1 MDPSDEEGPSVEA
14 LDEGQADNS
23 FDVASDGLER
33 KLDEALAEDDSRL
46 IPDLNIDPEHSEL
59 PSVEDAASS
68 KAAPPSDKCPASVPV
83 VSGREHQ
90 STPKLNEVA
99 FDMWARQKRACA
111 LRLPWERNVA
121 AKVFGFKEPK
131 TLELPQIGCNVSLAS
146 ETPPL
151 GSEFAKKRLRV
162 SSMIRSE
169 DQVRWEALR
178 KIKVLLMINPESS
191 FLGATLADKAILD
204 SFADKRTG
212 TLIKRASSCWRFV
225 QWVIQQGHPNPLLV
239 GEAVFYAYMG
249 HLRDHGA
256 STTATCFIESWTVL
270 FHVAGLKTPPLGIVL
285 SPRVRGAA
293 KDMFASKRKLVQ
305 AVPLT
310 VRMVLALEQVVQIP
324 PHDHWKIIAGH
335 LLFCL
340 GASSRFADSLH
351 LDSLI
356 ISKDEASGL
365 SLVEADT
372 GRYKTGD
379 TNERSLPLLSLG
391 QFFGV
396 APWAELWINL
406 RSKYNLPTSPALPA
420 FSEVTNQWLSR
431 PMSTGEASLYLKEML
446 TGSGFDREA
455 VQQMHL
461 ALVASNGFLCW
472 HRRPEVSW
480 SSS

>member
-1 MDPSDEEGPSVEA
+1 M
-14 LDEGQADNS
+14 
-23 FDVASDGLER
+23 
-33 KLDEALAEDDSRL
+33 
-46 IPDLNIDPEHSEL
+46 
-59 PSVEDAASS
+59 
-68 KAAPPSDKCPASVPV
+68 
-83 VSGREHQ
+83 
-90 STPKLNEVA
+90 
-99 FDMWARQKRACA
+99 
-111 LRLPWERNVA
+111 
-121 AKVFGFKEPK
+121 
-131 TLELPQIGCNVSLAS
+131 SLAS
-146 ETPPL
+146 ASTSSEAETPPL

-191 FLGATLADKAILD
+191 FLGATLADKAILFRHEDETSSSFCD
-204 SFADKRTG
+204 SSADKRTG

-225 QWVIQQGHPNPLLV
+225 QWVIQQGHPNPISV

-256 STTATCFIESWTVL
+256 PTTATCFIESWTFL

-310 VRMVLALEQVVQIP
+310 VGMVLALEQVVQIP
-324 PHDHWKIIAGH
+324 PHDHWKIIAGR

-340 GASSRFADSLH
+340 GASSRFADSLR

-372 GRYKTGD
+372 GCYKTGN
-379 TNERSLPLLSLG
+379 TNERSLPLLLLG

-396 APWAELWINL
+396 VPWAELWINL

-455 VQQMHL
+455 VQQLGCHSLKCTLLSWLAMGSYAGIADRRLAGHHL
-461 ALVASNGFLCW
+461 DATTC
-472 HRRPEVSW
+472 HRSHTREMN
-480 SSS
+480 